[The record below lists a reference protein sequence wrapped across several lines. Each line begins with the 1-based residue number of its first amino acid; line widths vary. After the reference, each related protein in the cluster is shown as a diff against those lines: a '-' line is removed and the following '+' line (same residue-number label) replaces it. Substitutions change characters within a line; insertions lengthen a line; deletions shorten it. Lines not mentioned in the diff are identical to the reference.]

1 MVLSQN
7 SIISELQL
15 RIKILEKQN
24 EQMAERMEEKLLLWL
39 AFETINHA
47 DNVNDLLE
55 NLLERISVVREIP
68 LSACCEID
76 GQELKVITKYNIQ
89 NTNSEQ
95 CGFSL
100 TPGLIN
106 QLEHG
111 PVFID
116 KNSFEMEGLKI
127 RSDLGIN
134 IARILIFPFQND
146 YIPKGIFL
154 FAEEEIQKDSI
165 SDYSLVLQEI
175 IKTAMSKYEKLII
188 AEELKLLKG
197 DLEKKLEERT
207 LQLRQYTEQLKQE
220 ISDRKNNEEQLR
232 IEKEEA
238 QKSEELKS
246 YIIDN
251 LRHEVRTPLNGI
263 LGFSE
268 MLRKGS
274 LLEHERNDY
283 LDFIKISGKSLLQI
297 VDDIC
302 DLSDIESNKIS
313 LNITDFQASQFMT
326 SLYNFYRKEEL
337 YNQKEGVELKLNLN
351 FNGTTLFRLDKQK
364 LWKILANLI
373 NNALKFTEKGTVEF
387 GCNIED
393 NGIYESGLKDLL
405 FYVRDT
411 GIGIPQN
418 KHSVVFD
425 RFTKIDHDINKQY
438 GGSGLG
444 LTIVKELIELM
455 GGRVWFESIQGEGT
469 TFFFAIPESVMIV
482 KNKSNQLTY
491 GELAE
496 KFQWK
501 NRLVLIVEDDEMSY
515 IYLKEVLKNTHIK
528 ILRAADGEE
537 AVKLVHQHPDIDL
550 VLMDIK
556 LPVMDGYEATRKI
569 KEYKKQIPI
578 IAQTAY
584 AMADDKEKSFEV
596 GCDDYITKP
605 INRQRLL
612 DAMNVVL
619 AN

>member
-7 SIISELQL
+7 SIISELKL
-15 RIKILEKQN
+15 RINILEKQN

-47 DNVNDLLE
+47 ENINDLLK

-68 LSACCEID
+68 LSACCQVIEN
-76 GQELKVITKYNIQ
+76 ELKVISRYNIQ
-89 NTNSEQ
+89 NATSDQ
-95 CGFSL
+95 YSFSL
-100 TPGLIN
+100 SPLLLKK
-106 QLEHG
+106 LEGG
-111 PVFID
+111 PVYISKENF
-116 KNSFEMEGLKI
+116 SEEGISI

-134 IARILIFPFQND
+134 LEKVLIFPFSNAF
-146 YIPKGIFL
+146 IPSGLFI
-154 FAEEEIQKDSI
+154 FAEDEVQKDSL
-165 SDYSLVLQEI
+165 SDYSLVFQEI
-175 IKTAMSKYEKLII
+175 IKTAMSKYEKLVI
-188 AEELKLLKG
+188 AEELNVLKG
-197 DLEKKLEERT
+197 DLEKKLDDRT
-207 LQLRQYTEQLKQE
+207 NQLKQYTEELKQE
-220 ISDRKNNEEQLR
+220 IENRKTNENQLL

-238 QKSEELKS
+238 LKAEELKS
-246 YIIDN
+246 YIINN

-313 LNITDFQASQFMT
+313 LNVTDFQATQFMT
-326 SLYNFYRKEEL
+326 SIYNFFRKEEL
-337 YNQKEGVELKLNLN
+337 YNQKEGVELKLNLT
-351 FNGTTLFRLDKQK
+351 FNGTTLFRMDKQK
-364 LWKILANLI
+364 LWKILSNLL
-373 NNALKFTEKGTVEF
+373 NNSLKFTENGIVEF

-393 NGIYESGLKDLL
+393 SSIYESGLKDLS
-405 FYVRDT
+405 FYVKDT
-411 GIGIPQN
+411 GVGIPQN
-418 KHSVVFD
+418 KHGVVFD

-444 LTIVKELIELM
+444 LTIVKELVELM
-455 GGRVWFESIQGEGT
+455 GGRIWFESTKDAGT
-469 TFFFAIPESVMIV
+469 TFHFVIPESVMIV
-482 KNKSNQLTY
+482 KNKSNQLAY
-491 GELAE
+491 GELSD
-496 KFQWK
+496 KFHWQ

-515 IYLKEVLKNTHIK
+515 VYLKEVLKNTHIK
-528 ILRAADGEE
+528 ILRAGDGAE
-537 AVKLVHQHPDIDL
+537 AVKLVHQHPEIDL

-556 LPVMDGYEATRKI
+556 LPIMDGYEATRKI
-569 KEYKKQIPI
+569 KEYRKQIPI

-612 DAMNVVL
+612 DAMNIVL